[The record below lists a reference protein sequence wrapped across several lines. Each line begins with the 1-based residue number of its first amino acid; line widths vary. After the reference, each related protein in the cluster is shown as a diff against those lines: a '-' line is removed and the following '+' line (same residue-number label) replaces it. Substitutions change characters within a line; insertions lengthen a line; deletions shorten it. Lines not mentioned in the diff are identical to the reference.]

1 MGRVKNELFNN
12 IEDMDYL
19 DEDYQFQEWLWQQD
33 DYKAH
38 QELISSAAT
47 KKAAKAA
54 SKDIAEE
61 IIIDD
66 EPSNTNDDEYGFPL

>member
-1 MGRVKNELFNN
+1 MSR
-12 IEDMDYL
+12 I
-19 DEDYQFQEWLWQQD
+19 
-33 DYKAH
+33 KAH
-38 QELISSAAT
+38 FFDEINDLGNYDDLYEDEAYSMYQPILDNKAD

-66 EPSNTNDDEYGFPL
+66 EPSKEDDEYGFPL